1 MTTYLDRNVIVSII
15 WRIIVLL
22 RIIDCIRITENGL
35 EHLVW
40 TVEGCV
46 EREVI
51 QLLRSVSVSK
61 FKHR

>member
-22 RIIDCIRITENGL
+22 RIIDCIRITENRL